1 MYLVM
6 KMDRNRMRVRKG
18 RLRLSPNEEAAL
30 LKEETEKR
38 RKLRLQQV
46 REQSKENAARIR
58 HRVKEEKHH
67 QLMKLATDIK
77 DQLDEEKA
85 ERVRHLEQQYDNS
98 LRNIGIGHKTAR
110 EQPDWSEE
118 RAMVEQAENLRAEAR
133 GRAAIERQKT
143 ENTQRQMEANRL
155 ILARKE
161 ALAAEKE
168 RSAQIAAMPPP
179 PLDPLR
185 NMDTFKPKPVK
196 VLDMNTFSTSHYHL
210 QDEHAVDKAEP
221 QEQSNAREAAD
232 LEQERIQERALE
244 LKRLRQDQLERA
256 RLRHNA
262 ALEKELL
269 KHDYNN
275 ILHDLSDLQR
285 ADRERRQKVVQN
297 IPKQVFEPPSVRMED
312 REEKQRQLES
322 EFEDMYMAG
331 TDQHG
336 NLSFALQA
344 CPATPGQEGSLDVT
358 LTDPQGDGSTLLEPT
373 LPEGVPAVLR
383 DMTNV
388 QKPGKKPEKVL
399 RNLMDRIKS
408 QREEWITSKSMADVG
423 DGPFPQHPTRE
434 TDSPV
439 MNGDDRFHRLQP
451 DESPMAPHQQQLA
464 PSAEKQPRVHSPV
477 AMETGR
483 APAPRERITA
493 MPTNDFSDRL
503 RTSNEKQQTNV
514 KIQPDPTKTA
524 ASLSDRQQMEYAEI
538 CKQQEFIMEQKRQL
552 ELKLQQLTYEEQRI
566 SLANKKA
573 QAQSQPAQTSVAP
586 PPGQVS
592 SQGPYPHQS
601 QHPMPSAPPQDS
613 MGYQYGQLLYPVSS
627 MQGGMTMS
635 QTSESMPLPQ
645 AVVQPTQPVGFEH
658 IATNGYPSMPPSYN
672 QYTSMPQPFQGQ
684 GQELQGQ
691 FSGQPSQPVVGMH
704 PHLAGSLSS
713 SGMSQKPM
721 NSIPPTHTTGSA
733 PVMTSQGI
741 GINGYQ
747 SQGQP
752 PRSAYQPPS
761 AVLTTD
767 QLSMP
772 QHLQQQYPHSAQN
785 GYYQPTNQ
793 PVSMT
798 TSSQA
803 PVSMATS
810 VQGQQLPT
818 VSPGHIPPSSL
829 TNAGMSEQMRKV
841 KEYQEYLL
849 TRHEQSKQVLEE
861 TKTEIKKRRENLLQR
876 YPNLDLSRLESL
888 GAKYLGDSH
897 TSLTQQQGQQQQSVP
912 VPAPRTTTQSQGQ
925 DSSKVASLL
934 ASLAAHPYYASTLSQ
949 PDGPTSVP
957 QSTTTVTVGA
967 AQMNG
972 YPSTYLNLDA
982 ENNLRKNKFEAV
994 RKSLPFDADE
1004 SMQTPVRMYEAYA
1017 QKNLDTTSTTD
1028 YTESDTST
1036 LTERGS
1042 PALKAAPRPAPRN
1055 TEQVRRTAEQQMVQ
1069 RVAEQVRRDTEQGG
1083 TTTEESD
1090 MDTSGRDRYMDP
1102 STLRQEELRQQ
1113 FAEIQRQKEEIMRRH
1128 QQGQQSLRSK
1138 EEDLRAK
1145 LASLAP
1151 EELAQQ
1157 LRDTYRQQQDR
1168 EALDGG
1174 RQQFNLSTIPEVE
1187 TPASMR
1193 PSDIGQ
1199 PATIGQS
1206 SNQTS
1211 GQSREADG
1219 AVKRSLDYG
1228 QAGQGRGKALEQLDM
1243 ENVQTQ
1249 MQALNRGK
1257 GNTETVADYSGRN
1270 IDDVLER
1277 AKRFESEVLEKLRK
1291 QTNAVLFNNEFDDSL
1306 EFNVSRRQTS
1316 GEPLSTGSLT
1326 DDSLS
1331 TGPLDDTN
1339 RSRQADNS
1347 RSVNG
1352 SFQTSRSWA
1361 DELTQYKMPASNQ
1374 SELSFK
1380 FVASKPLS
1388 EDQKRPEAQA
1398 TMFAAKN
1405 RFQVYSAINN
1415 SGSDTSLSEGS
1426 LLENSDSMNAD
1437 DMMRH
1442 LKTLQDQL
1450 KRGEEERMLL
1460 TKKLMEK
1467 ENSSSLPQPEE
1478 LSQYSVNTGHDISRP
1493 FMSEKEGSNRNQ
1505 GDLSQY
1511 SYSDKSTDASMA
1523 ENKQSDKEKYQFESP
1538 VQSGTSSQQRVMPV
1552 RRPPIGQNAGVEP
1565 VTANS
1570 RAPPNTSGT
1579 EYSFALS
1586 DSREQRST
1594 STPGEERRKSALD
1607 GTQQY
1612 ELPSQITVGDKT
1624 GMSSD
1629 HRQSGQFQSN
1639 STGFSSGNSFHTAV
1653 PDSTVSQKSYDT
1665 TSPTEGFSGNTG
1677 RTDNLTKGSLSA
1689 EESIDK
1695 IKEEFDRLDKASRDV
1710 GLPKVKTF
1718 AVSKDGDLIS
1728 EHSDSDKSQARNG
1741 DPFHTDLTTY
1751 SLSTRDSTDQFNT
1764 ANTTDRLSSYSLPES
1779 SRETRLSHMSD
1790 LSQKS
1795 MGTTI
1800 DTMDSQPKSSSFTTV
1815 TSDPSLNMTGM
1826 TTLSQYT
1833 LNDTK
1838 GDSLGHGVVEQDK
1851 YVQDRF
1857 ASLDNLISESKNL
1870 IAKHKQFVENKKTTE
1885 EDEPRQ
1891 PQPWENL
1898 AQQRKPGEQFQ
1909 KPEERRFEP
1918 PKQPLYVES
1927 QPKQPPYVESQPKQ
1941 PLKMEFKP
1949 RGKTSSVPTRVDLG
1963 PKPFYKSAKPEDCLR
1978 SVSMDTNSL
1987 TGTTLSTTRDSQN
2000 TTGNQSNSADVNSL
2014 DYLVENSS
2022 GITEE
2027 PLPDLTMMT
2036 MGSELSISE
2045 AFNRTEDLNESS
2057 DSLKSFE
2064 KHENSETDSSINV
2077 DEDSGLRGSSRS
2089 ADRLQNIIEARR
2101 HNFMVGTDR
2110 REAAA
2115 KERNLGQ
2122 NRKKNNDQQVFRAV
2136 PVNVVAEPT
2145 LSMAVKSG
2153 APEKGK
2159 SLQTT
2164 SPRGIKAVSDKKKS
2178 FEAKEN
2184 EMKESMSN
2192 KSLNRALQ
2200 PRGADGGTDPAEGRS
2215 RETTK
2220 STFSSSKFGSRFR
2233 SPSPN
2238 TSSESEKAHHGRLFG
2253 EIQQFGGHS
2262 GLTQRQS
2269 PSPPTQRK
2277 TPPQVLPKPV
2287 RRKPEEAQQQQQQPS
2302 TSRPATT
2309 GGSGL
2314 SKTLSAWK
2322 KSRAVSAPVPASRI
2336 PEPREARE
2344 PMKNSIKVFPEDAPP
2359 ALTEEERRK
2368 RAEDEMYEKNI
2379 RAYNPRLFRL
2389 QHRLDSTD
2397 DQNTSAS
2404 STSTASPPER
2414 PQGGKKTNAVAFKPC
2429 LVRPP
2434 ILKSEVKP
2442 IIPSNNVQPI
2452 VRRYQFNFEGTIEG
2466 I

>member
-1 MYLVM
+1 MFNGDEKLDKESFSCIYNV
-6 KMDRNRMRVRKG
+6 DRNRMRVRKG

-58 HRVKEEKHH
+58 HR
-67 QLMKLATDIK
+67 

-85 ERVRHLEQQYDNS
+85 ERVRHLEQQ
-98 LRNIGIGHKTAR
+98 
-110 EQPDWSEE
+110 
-118 RAMVEQAENLRAEAR
+118 
-133 GRAAIERQKT
+133 
-143 ENTQRQMEANRL
+143 
-155 ILARKE
+155 KE

-464 PSAEKQPRVHSPV
+464 PSAEKQPR
-477 AMETGR
+477 
-483 APAPRERITA
+483 
-493 MPTNDFSDRL
+493 
-503 RTSNEKQQTNV
+503 
-514 KIQPDPTKTA
+514 IQPDPTKTA

-1128 QQGQQSLRSK
+1128 QQ
-1138 EEDLRAK
+1138 
-1145 LASLAP
+1145 
-1151 EELAQQ
+1151 
-1157 LRDTYRQQQDR
+1157 DR

-1316 GEPLSTGSLT
+1316 GEPLSTGS
-1326 DDSLS
+1326 
-1331 TGPLDDTN
+1331 PLDDTN

-2077 DEDSGLRGSSRS
+2077 DEDSGLR
-2089 ADRLQNIIEARR
+2089 EARR

-2379 RAYNPRLFRL
+2379 RL

-2414 PQGGKKTNAVAFKPC
+2414 PQGGKKE
-2429 LVRPP
+2429 
-2434 ILKSEVKP
+2434 SE
-2442 IIPSNNVQPI
+2442 NNL
-2452 VRRYQFNFEGTIEG
+2452 RANRK
-2466 I
+2466 